1 MEYRSCISSNSSPIT
16 CYNSLF
22 QFFAWIVRIS
32 MSSCTFSAALSWSL
46 FHYICTSFTECF
58 VKLKLYSVYICKRF
72 EELLYQNWIISYESW
87 DVAIVDCNGFAVRS
101 SHQSKYTQI
110 SLAPALS
117 ISLLVITAQPKTS
130 LFCTLE
136 SFLCSPD
143 PLTCG
148 LYNKIKPSSF
158 CFLEM

>member
-58 VKLKLYSVYICKRF
+58 VKLKLYSVYIYKRF

-87 DVAIVDCNGFAVRS
+87 DVAIVDCIGFAVRS

-117 ISLLVITAQPKTS
+117 IVSYEENFFLNIFGQIADTS
-130 LFCTLE
+130 MTFPRINIDIDT
-136 SFLCSPD
+136 
-143 PLTCG
+143 
-148 LYNKIKPSSF
+148 
-158 CFLEM
+158 